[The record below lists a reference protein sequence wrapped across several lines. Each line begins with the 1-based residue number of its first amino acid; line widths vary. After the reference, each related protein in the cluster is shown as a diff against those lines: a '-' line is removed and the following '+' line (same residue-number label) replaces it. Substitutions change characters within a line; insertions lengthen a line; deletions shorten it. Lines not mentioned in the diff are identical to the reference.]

1 VSDTAPSAFLIP
13 QSGFQLGTARP
24 ARTPAE
30 RQIAD
35 GADRTGQASIEQA
48 IANAAQST
56 SVDFDFLVA
65 QAQVE
70 SAMNPDARAA
80 TSSATGLYQ
89 FIESTWLDTMKRHG
103 ERFGLGDVAGQIR
116 MSRGGAYV
124 PDPSARAAILEL
136 RKDPQIASLM
146 AAGLAEDNRS
156 ALMPILG
163 RQPEAGELYLAHFLG
178 AGGAGRF
185 LSAMQSN
192 PSQSAASLFRRPAA
206 ANRGIFYEPNGSPRS
221 LAGVMEHLDAKMARA
236 MARAPSDPGGQY
248 TLYAGNGSYNPQV
261 YAEAAASAVPYLIT
275 AEEVFEPG
283 NPVPLSARLPTRLPT
298 QGATTAPVAASQQ
311 SPRIPVADTLSQPS
325 APINSFPA
333 RGPASRSMSNLLDAT
348 SKATGARDLASPQS
362 LERIQRA
369 YERLQ
374 ALGL

>member
-1 VSDTAPSAFLIP
+1 MSDTAPSAFLIP
-13 QSGFQLGTARP
+13 QAGSNLGTAP
-24 ARTPAE
+24 LAREPAE

-35 GADRTGQASIEQA
+35 GARHAERASVEQA

-56 SVDFDFLVA
+56 TVDFDFLVA

-116 MSRGGAYV
+116 VSRGGAYV
-124 PDPSARAAILEL
+124 PDPGARAAILEL
-136 RKDPQIASLM
+136 RKDPQIASFM

-185 LSAMQSN
+185 LSAMQSD
-192 PSQSAASLFRRPAA
+192 PGQSAASLFRRPAA
-206 ANRGIFYEPNGSPRS
+206 ANRGVFYEPNGAPRS
-221 LAGVMEHLDAKMARA
+221 LASVMEHLDVKMARA
-236 MARAPSDPGGQY
+236 GAGPS
-248 TLYAGNGSYNPQV
+248 TLPSAGPSAGPT
-261 YAEAAASAVPYLIT
+261 AVPYLIT
-275 AEEVFEPG
+275 SEEVFESG
-283 NPVPLSARLPTRLPT
+283 GAPLTSALT
-298 QGATTAPVAASQQ
+298 QARVTAST
-311 SPRIPVADTLSQPS
+311 PRIPVAATLSLPGAPAPS
-325 APINSFPA
+325 MPA
-333 RGPASRSMSNLLDAT
+333 RGPASRSMSGLLGET
-348 SKATGARDLASPQS
+348 FEATGARELASPQS
-362 LERIQRA
+362 LESIQRA
-369 YERLQ
+369 YDRLQ

>member
-1 VSDTAPSAFLIP
+1 MSDTAPSAFLIP

-35 GADRTGQASIEQA
+35 GADRAGQVSIEQA

-136 RKDPQIASLM
+136 RKDPQIASFM

-185 LSAMQSN
+185 LSAMQSD
-192 PSQSAASLFRRPAA
+192 PAQSAASLFRRPAA
-206 ANRGIFYEPNGSPRS
+206 ANRGIFYEPGGAPRS

-236 MARAPSDPGGQY
+236 MTGGGARGATNPGGEY
-248 TLYAGNGSYNPQV
+248 TLLAGNGPYNPSI

-275 AEEVFEPG
+275 SEEVFASGGQPMT
-283 NPVPLSARLPTRLPT
+283 PALTQAPMPAPT
-298 QGATTAPVAASQQ
+298 
-311 SPRIPVADTLSQPS
+311 PRIPVAATLSSPS
-325 APINSFPA
+325 ASPSTSSSTSLSSPPA
-333 RGPASRSMSNLLDAT
+333 RGAASRSMSSLLGET
-348 SKATGARDLASPQS
+348 FEATGARELASPQS
-362 LERIQRA
+362 LESIQRA
-369 YERLQ
+369 YDRLQ